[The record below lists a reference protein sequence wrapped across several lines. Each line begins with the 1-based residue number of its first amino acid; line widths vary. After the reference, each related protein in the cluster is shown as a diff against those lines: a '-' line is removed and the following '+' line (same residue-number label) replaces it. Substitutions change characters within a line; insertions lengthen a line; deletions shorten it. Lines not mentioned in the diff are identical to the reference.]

1 VAQCPFG
8 SSKFVGVDVDQGNN
22 GEWWNG
28 GWQRRGKSEWGGE
41 KPSSFRPDDRGRVT
55 LNEPAKGYW
64 VESVGV
70 CEKEKSKEY
79 IAVIAGQYDESSN
92 KMMFAAQ
99 AVRYMEKNIST
110 GDNKYTFLVVLN
122 GYSTSQLQL
131 IKNSASKQN
140 ARVLFVRSFSDIA
153 NYINRRPDN
162 GAIVEKLMIFSHGVP
177 FSIELGYKLGSGGQ
191 HVDSLSINM
200 DTFKRIDARAFSE
213 TATIESYACRT
224 GMGNPSDFTVADV
237 LDFPSEVVKF
247 FGPSGQ
253 LSSFT
258 LEMLKEKYG
267 IHKVEDGIQL
277 RPMTENSLAQHMA
290 NHYGKPVSA
299 FVKRSNYDGTWGSD
313 MDRAIYKVCKATSDN
328 IDPQWCGEF
337 KAKDKEREDNKDLGA
352 VYNHDGASN
361 DVDSGILST
370 PFIFGDSQQVFYP
383 K

>member
-1 VAQCPFG
+1 MGVH
-8 SSKFVGVDVDQGNN
+8 VGQGNN

-28 GWQRRGKSEWGGE
+28 GWQRWGKSEWGGE
-41 KPSSFRPDDRGRVT
+41 KPSSFRPDDRGSVT

-79 IAVIAGQYDESSN
+79 IAVIAGQYEESAN

-99 AVRYMEKNIST
+99 AVRYMEKNISS

-140 ARVLFVRSFSDIA
+140 ARVLFVRSLSDIA

-162 GAIVEKLMIFSHGVP
+162 GSLVEKLMIFSHGVP

-200 DTFKRIDARAFSE
+200 DTFKTIDPRAFSE
-213 TATIESYACRT
+213 AATIESYACRT

-237 LDFPSEVVKF
+237 VDFPAKVVKF

-253 LSSFT
+253 LSAFT

-267 IHKVEDGIQL
+267 IHKIEDGIQL

-290 NHYGKPVSA
+290 NYYGKPVSA
-299 FVKRSNYDGTWGSD
+299 FVTRSDYSGTWGNSSD
-313 MDRAIYKVCKATSDN
+313 RLKNKVCKVTSGGV
-328 IDPQWCGEF
+328 DPEWCSDF
-337 KAKDKEREDNKDLGA
+337 QKKDIERGLNKDTTYNESGA
-352 VYNHDGASN
+352 LH
-361 DVDSGILST
+361 DVDSGGMST
-370 PFIFGDSQQVFYP
+370 PLVFGNSQITFNP
-383 K
+383 R